1 MVLAAAAVAQRS
13 APSLLPPGILGCYL
27 GCHLGC
33 HRGCHRGCHLHCH
46 LYHHLP
52 GILSFLC
59 YDRHRQ
65 QNCLIPHFI
74 NHPHHLHQPYYHSNI
89 FPLNLP
95 DVVLLTFTSIKC
107 VGVVV
112 CCGTCQLKEEIWVY
126 FYDEFDICQS

>member
-1 MVLAAAAVAQRS
+1 MYREFLK
-13 APSLLPPGILGCYL
+13 IL
-27 GCHLGC
+27 HLIHMHFC
-33 HRGCHRGCHLHCH
+33 FFIVIY

-59 YDRHRQ
+59 YDRHLKK
-65 QNCLIPHFI
+65 NCLIPHFI
-74 NHPHHLHQPYYHSNI
+74 NHPHHLHQSYYYSNI

-112 CCGTCQLKEEIWVY
+112 CCGTCQLKEEKFYILDLFLWWIWHLSELIGNLANFVGSV
-126 FYDEFDICQS
+126 DGENN